1 MLLCFTANAEEY
13 SFGSVGYVKHIAA
26 DPHDSVASTYY
37 NDPEENGLVIGFG
50 FGSKDDEFGSDVEIN
65 YYTEVS
71 NKIAAGSDAKVS
83 TLTLISNFYFM
94 PDVGGSS
101 LMIGG
106 GIGAALTTVDTSY
119 SSGGVTFNGEE
130 SNFTPAFQALIGWDL
145 GEMQIVYKI
154 SNFGEVKGGSGTA
167 SNGATYYADQFDNKY
182 QSIDIRFPF

>member
-1 MLLCFTANAEEY
+1 
-13 SFGSVGYVKHIAA
+13 
-26 DPHDSVASTYY
+26 
-37 NDPEENGLVIGFG
+37 
-50 FGSKDDEFGSDVEIN
+50 
-65 YYTEVS
+65 
-71 NKIAAGSDAKVS
+71 
-83 TLTLISNFYFM
+83 M

-106 GIGAALTTVDTSY
+106 GLGAAITTVDTSH

-167 SNGATYYADQFDNKY
+167 SNGGTYYADEFDNNY